1 MNEHYSTEELA
12 DHDAGLVEAA
22 RERRLSQHLPNCP
35 DCSDRLAAV
44 RRVSLV
50 LAAQPAPAMPADVFA
65 RLHHAVGSLTSTDL
79 TNHEFPGDRSDR
91 PQVQEDPDPYADQDR
106 TAPARLAQDRAV
118 GARAT
123 GEKPGWLR
131 PTIGSLE
138 KNVVRRRRPARV
150 LLAALATC
158 GLAAAVGFGGFVL
171 SSASG
176 HNEPVAGRPLVL
188 NNGLGSA
195 TELQNR
201 SGLSPHRFSEAWN
214 CARQVTSGRITGIRV
229 SVVNGRSGFLVFLNG
244 AGKSTRVVFVS
255 GCGTSP
261 SAGPSTVL
269 PGR

>member
-44 RRVSLV
+44 QRVSVL
-50 LAAQPAPAMPADVFA
+50 LAAQPAPFMPDDVFA
-65 RLHHAVGSLTSTDL
+65 RLHNTVGSLASTER
-79 TNHEFPGDRSDR
+79 TKPEFPDDRSDH
-91 PQVQEDPDPYADQDR
+91 PQLRTDPDPYADQHRAAPSPLAHDR
-106 TAPARLAQDRAV
+106 PAGAQT
-118 GARAT
+118 T
-123 GEKPGWLR
+123 GENPGWLR

-138 KNVVRRRRPARV
+138 KQVVRRRRPAKM

-176 HNEPVAGRPLVL
+176 HNEPVADHPLVV
-188 NNGLGSA
+188 NDGLGSA

-244 AGKSTRVVFVS
+244 PGTSIRVVFVS